1 MKEVKNPSDVLK
13 SRLILNKIVRV
24 EEHLEAMQRDP
35 HSLEYAPWKVEVD
48 HVWKQVF
55 ELINSMDEDA
65 QVSALESIKETLLQE
80 KETPRIISGKISG
93 ASIKV
98 IDVFLPIKSY
108 LVAALDAKIPKI
120 VANKDE
126 ENPTIREFFKALCI

>member
-1 MKEVKNPSDVLK
+1 MKEVQNPSDVLK

-65 QVSALESIKETLLQE
+65 QVSALESIKETW
-80 KETPRIISGKISG
+80 
-93 ASIKV
+93 
-98 IDVFLPIKSY
+98 VFYITHY
-108 LVAALDAKIPKI
+108 G
-120 VANKDE
+120 
-126 ENPTIREFFKALCI
+126 IRDQGNI